1 MRLKGFAHAYYETR
15 KPITRVRWIP
25 TAVPYLVVLYNHIL
39 DHLNK
44 LNQYHVQIKLT
55 DVRMRFKGERLQTK
69 IYSSFTKFTCT
80 RICTKK
86 TRKNGILKL

>member
-15 KPITRVRWIP
+15 KTITRVRWI
-25 TAVPYLVVLYNHIL
+25 PYLVVLYNHIL

-44 LNQYHVQIKLT
+44 LNQYHFQIKLT
-55 DVRMRFKGERLQTK
+55 DVRMRFKGERLRTK
-69 IYSSFTKFTCT
+69 TYSSFTKFTCT

-86 TRKNGILKL
+86 TRKKE